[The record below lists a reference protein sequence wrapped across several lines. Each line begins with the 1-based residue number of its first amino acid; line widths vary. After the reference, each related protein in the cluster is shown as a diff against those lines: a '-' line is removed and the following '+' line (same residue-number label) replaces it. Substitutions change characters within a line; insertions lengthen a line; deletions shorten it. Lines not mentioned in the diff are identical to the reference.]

1 MDELEWRKQVRQ
13 VGFADI
19 SNIEWAPGLFNDM
32 HTHDFEANLF
42 VVSGEMT
49 VKTDDE
55 EITCGAGES
64 GALDAG
70 VSHSELVGSA
80 GVSFL
85 IARKAG

>member
-13 VGFADI
+13 DGFENI
-19 SNIEWAPGLFNDM
+19 SKIEWAPGLFNDM
-32 HTHDFEANLF
+32 HTHDFKANLF

-49 VKTDDE
+49 VKTDEE
-55 EITCGAGES
+55 EITCGAGET

-70 VSHSELVGSA
+70 VPHSELVGSA
-80 GVSFL
+80 GVCFL

>member
-13 VGFADI
+13 DWVDDI
-19 SNIEWAPGLFNDM
+19 SKIEWAPGLVNDM
-32 HTHDFEANLF
+32 DTHDFKANLF

-55 EITCGAGES
+55 EITCGAGEN

-70 VSHSELVGSA
+70 VPHSELVGSA

>member
-1 MDELEWRKQVRQ
+1 MGELEWRNQVRQ
-13 VGFADI
+13 DGFDDI
-19 SNIEWAPGLFNDM
+19 SKIEWAPGLFNDM
-32 HTHDFEANLF
+32 HTHDFAANIF
-42 VVSGEMT
+42 VVSGKMT

-70 VSHSELVGSA
+70 VPHSELVGSA

-85 IARKAG
+85 IARKTG